1 MDSLNFMKIQG
12 RERRMVYDI
21 LTLKQNLEEAEKKL
35 KQMKSRS
42 PKKPLNEKQQQQPLP
57 SETEPSQPQQ

>member
-1 MDSLNFMKIQG
+1 MKIQG

-35 KQMKSRS
+35 QQMKSRS
-42 PKKPLNEKQQQQPLP
+42 PKKPLNEKQQPPP

>member
-35 KQMKSRS
+35 QQMKSRS
-42 PKKPLNEKQQQQPLP
+42 PKKPLNEKQQQQPPP

>member
-42 PKKPLNEKQQQQPLP
+42 PKKPLNEKQQQQLPP